1 VAKNSSEQ
9 RRRGRVPVSLSLTVC
24 LEDQEIVVESRNIS
38 LKGLACSP
46 SPALHEDAFCQV
58 VISLT
63 PGIRAVIK
71 GRVVRAG
78 EGEAAI
84 DFLTM
89 DPDSFTHLKK
99 IVEYHSPCPEA
110 VTRELLT
117 PAFPISRS
125 RIPFV
130 SRRGRK

>member
-1 VAKNSSEQ
+1 MAKNSSEQ
-9 RRRGRVPVSLSLTVC
+9 RRRGRVPVSLAIKVC

-38 LKGLACSP
+38 LKGVACSP
-46 SPALHEDAFCQV
+46 NPVLHEGAFCQV
-58 VISLT
+58 IISLA
-63 PGIRAVIK
+63 PDIRAVIK

-78 EGEAAI
+78 LGEAAI
-84 DFLTM
+84 DFLSM

-99 IVEYHSPCPEA
+99 IVEYHSQCPEA

-125 RIPFV
+125 RTPFV
-130 SRRGRK
+130 SRKGRK